1 MVSLLLCPISL
12 GLRRNRF
19 YQSCLEG
26 KWRPLQWLP
35 GGDVG
40 ITKLSFSGLP
50 GAMLL
55 ERNPVLQTI
64 LTMPQLHLCISVLA

>member
-1 MVSLLLCPISL
+1 M
-12 GLRRNRF
+12 
-19 YQSCLEG
+19 
-26 KWRPLQWLP
+26 
-35 GGDVG
+35 G

-64 LTMPQLHLCISVLA
+64 LTMPQLPLYFCVSLDWVWE